1 MYPIAQLINAA
12 LETDNAATCRPASR
26 HELMPRT
33 NILESDQDFRIV
45 ADLPGVRNEDL
56 DISLEDEVL
65 TIKAERDLQV
75 PEEYKARRRELVNK
89 ATFRRS
95 FDVGGSVDH
104 DRISAK
110 LDQGV
115 LTVILPKAQK
125 AVPRR
130 IEVK

>member
-1 MYPIAQLINAA
+1 MYPIAQLINALDA
-12 LETDNAATCRPASR
+12 NTTTCRPASR

-33 NILESDQDFRIV
+33 NILESDQDYRIV

-95 FDVGGSVDH
+95 FDLGASVDA
-104 DRISAK
+104 DKISAS
-110 LDQGV
+110 LDRGI
-115 LTVILPKAQK
+115 LTVTLPKAEK

>member
-1 MYPIAQLINAA
+1 MYPIAQLLNAA
-12 LETDNAATCRPASR
+12 LETNTSTCRPAGRS
-26 HELMPRT
+26 ELVPRT

-75 PEEYKARRRELVNK
+75 PEDYKARRHELVNK

-95 FDVGGSVDH
+95 FDLGSSVDAE
-104 DRISAK
+104 RISAK
-110 LDQGV
+110 LDAGV
-115 LTVILPKAQK
+115 LTVMLPKAEK
-125 AVPRR
+125 VVPRR
-130 IEVK
+130 IEVE